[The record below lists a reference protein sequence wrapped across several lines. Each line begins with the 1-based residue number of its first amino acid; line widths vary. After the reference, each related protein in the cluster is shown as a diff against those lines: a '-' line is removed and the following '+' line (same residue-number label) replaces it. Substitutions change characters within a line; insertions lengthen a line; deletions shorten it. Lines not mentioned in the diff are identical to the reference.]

1 MGDRTVLREADVGA
15 GSDRCRILGGA
26 LRRRNQHSSIR
37 HREARVTCRTLGTD
51 GPLGTY
57 GTLWAG
63 RAKDTRIL
71 VFIVLVITARLS
83 VIAAALTA
91 AVLPAVALM
100 AFKMAI
106 HGSSHKRILSVHR
119 MTSLEIFGEAPLQ
132 DMSKGR
138 HSTKAFSKMPQW
150 FGNPRRIFPEAP

>member
-1 MGDRTVLREADVGA
+1 MPN
-15 GSDRCRILGGA
+15 CRGA

-51 GPLGTY
+51 GI
-57 GTLWAG
+57 LWAG

-106 HGSSHKRILSVHR
+106 HGTSHKRILSVHR